1 MILLSDQTQQV
12 RTTIMEWWI
21 WVLLGFVLL
30 GLELLS
36 TTLHLAF
43 FGIGAL
49 MVGFGVALGLD
60 VPLWAELLLFTASSV
75 GLLLFRQPVLRL
87 FRTGQEDRRID
98 DMVGEIAIVR
108 EEMPVNAIGKAELR
122 GSLWTARNI
131 ADRPLLVGERCT
143 VVRIEGLTLFIKTS

>member
-1 MILLSDQTQQV
+1 
-12 RTTIMEWWI
+12 MEWWI
-21 WVLLGFVLL
+21 WILVGFLLL

-49 MVGFGVALGLD
+49 LVGLAIALGLD
-60 VPLWAELLLFTASSV
+60 VPLWAELLLFTAASV

-98 DMVGEIAIVR
+98 DMVGETAVVRDEIA
-108 EEMPVNAIGKAELR
+108 VNALGRAELR
-122 GSLWTARNI
+122 GTLWTARNM
-131 ADRPLLVGERCT
+131 ADRPLVPGERCT
-143 VVRIEGLTLFIKTS
+143 VVKIEGLTLFITST

>member
-1 MILLSDQTQQV
+1 
-12 RTTIMEWWI
+12 MEWWI
-21 WVLLGFVLL
+21 WILVGFLLL

-49 MVGFGVALGLD
+49 LVGLAIALGLD
-60 VPLWAELLLFTASSV
+60 VPLWAELLLFTAASV

-98 DMVGEIAIVR
+98 DMVGETAVVRDEIA
-108 EEMPVNAIGKAELR
+108 VNALGRAELR
-122 GSLWTARNI
+122 GTLWTARNM
-131 ADRPLLVGERCT
+131 ADRPLVPGERCT
-143 VVRIEGLTLFIKTS
+143 VVKIEGLTLFITSS